1 MNETPQTPATEP
13 AAPSGSPPPEPPGA
27 PATVNWTP
35 ALIFSALWTGICLY
49 GLRIAW
55 INGEAKGAGTL
66 FQLAAALPLFY
77 WAARLWRGSVN
88 GWSER
93 HTLALVMIAVALR
106 CILIAAEPAQSDDI
120 YRYLWEGRVQRAGEN
135 PFEHA
140 PESEELAALRDRN
153 WRLINHPEY
162 TAIYPPL
169 AQWSF
174 LLVAAIHPSI
184 TAMKVFFTLCDLLT
198 LLVLIRWLKALGR
211 PPAWASLWAFH
222 PLVIAE
228 FSGNGHV
235 DSLMALMVATSL
247 WQLKRGREGIAIL
260 ALAGAIAAKLIPL
273 LLLPFFFWKL
283 KRKALIV
290 LPPALVILA
299 YLPYAGAGE
308 GLWASLWIYQRDWL
322 FNAPLFGLARDVLF
336 GTDGWLARY
345 WFYGALGLIG
355 AGLLF
360 FRAGPAAAALPVM
373 GFYQVAG
380 PVVHPWYLCVFVA
393 LLCVR
398 RRAWPWLWLTATAP
412 LVYWGEA
419 VPWVR
424 ALIWGPFLAGLM
436 VAGVLMLRVL
446 REELAAVESS
456 D

>member
-1 MNETPQTPATEP
+1 MDSNAPPSKNQTTVPGS
-13 AAPSGSPPPEPPGA
+13 SGPL
-27 PATVNWTP
+27 V
-35 ALIFSALWTGICLY
+35 FSALWLASCLF
-49 GLRIAW
+49 GVRIAW
-55 INGEAKGAGTL
+55 TNGEAKSAGLL
-66 FQLAAALPLFY
+66 FQVLAALPLAW
-77 WAARLWRGSVN
+77 WAVALWRGRI
-88 GWSER
+88 GEWTRRE
-93 HTLALVMIAVALR
+93 TG
-106 CILIAAEPAQSDDI
+106 ILIAAALLLRLILLTVEPAQSDDI

-140 PESEELAALRDRN
+140 PDSEEFAALRDEN
-153 WRLINHPEY
+153 WKRINHPEY

-169 AQWSF
+169 AQGSF
-174 LLVAAIHPSI
+174 LLVAAMHPSI

-198 LLVLIRWLKALGR
+198 LLVLIRWLGR
-211 PPAWASLWAFH
+211 MGRSPAWAALWVFH
-222 PLVIAE
+222 PLVIVE

-235 DSLMALMVATSL
+235 DSLMILMVVTSL
-247 WQLKRGREGIAIL
+247 WCMEEGREGHAML

-273 LLLPFFFWKL
+273 LLLPFFFWRL
-283 KRKALIV
+283 KRKAWLA
-290 LPPALVILA
+290 LPPVLVLLA

-322 FNAPLFGLARDVLF
+322 FNAPVFGIARDTLF

-360 FRAGPAAAALPVM
+360 FRAPPAAAALPVL

-393 LLCVR
+393 LTCVR
-398 RRAWPWLWLTATAP
+398 RRAWPWLWLTAFVP
-412 LVYWGEA
+412 LVYWGES
-419 VPWVR
+419 VLWVR
-424 ALIWGPFLAGLM
+424 ALVWGPFLTGLGVAGL
-436 VAGVLMLRVL
+436 LMLRVL
-446 REELAAVESS
+446 REELDQVESA